1 MFNVPD
7 YCENSVGKRCDPLFA
22 SALVLA
28 IWLAFLT
35 SSSCYGQAIL
45 DQIGDP
51 VDGKFDTS
59 QWTSTNQRF
68 LPVPIVITEPAV
80 GFGLGGGLLYFH
92 QGSDQEELVNDG
104 NQEGGKMR
112 PPSMSGVFGLGT
124 DNDTWAGGG
133 FHFGS
138 WYEDTIR
145 YTGAAGMA
153 SVNLKSYGGGD
164 SPTTSDGLDYN
175 LKGWLL
181 FQQLMF
187 RVTDSNAFVGGRL
200 TYFDSRNTFHS
211 AGSLPGI
218 ESWEIDSDNLGFG
231 PVVQYDSL
239 DNIFTPNRGTAVGF
253 STMFFTGSV
262 GENSRN
268 REYQIS
274 RIKYRRYWSLTDQL
288 VLGWRLGGE
297 FSSGNTPFYSLPFVD
312 LRGIPAMR
320 YQDTH
325 AISTELEARL
335 DLTSRWSVVGFGG
348 VGCTANSLGDFGNAK
363 GLWTGGAGVRYLTI
377 PKLGLYTGL
386 DVAVGPDD
394 EVVFYLQVGNA
405 WGL

>member
-1 MFNVPD
+1 MNVPD
-7 YCENSVGKRCDPLFA
+7 YCESFVGKRNDPLFA
-22 SALVLA
+22 SVLVLA
-28 IWLAFLT
+28 AWLTFLI
-35 SSSCYGQAIL
+35 SSSCCSQTVI
-45 DQIGDP
+45 DQVGDP
-51 VDGKFDTS
+51 LDGKFDTGHG
-59 QWTSTNQRF
+59 TSTNQGF
-68 LPVPIVITEPAV
+68 LPVPMVITEPAV
-80 GFGLGGGLLYFH
+80 GFGLGGGLIYFH
-92 QGSDQEELVNDG
+92 QGGDQEELVNDG
-104 NQEGGKMR
+104 NQEGGKTR
-112 PPSMSGVFGLGT
+112 PPSMSGVIGLGT
-124 DNDTWAGGG
+124 ENDTWMGSG

-164 SPTTSDGLDYN
+164 SPSTSDGLDYN

-187 RVTDSNAFVGGRL
+187 RVSDTNAFVGGRL
-200 TYFDSRNTFHS
+200 THLDSRNTFRS
-211 AGSLPGI
+211 ASSLPGI
-218 ESWEIDSDNLGFG
+218 EQWEIDSDYLGFG

-239 DNIFTPNRGTAVGF
+239 DNTFTPNRGTAVDF
-253 STMFFTGSV
+253 STMLFTGS
-262 GENSRN
+262 GENSRD

-274 RIKYRRYWSLTDQL
+274 RVKYRRYWSLTEHL
-288 VLGWRLGGE
+288 VLGWRVGGE
-297 FSSGNTPFYSLPFVD
+297 FSSGNTPFYALPFVD

-320 YQDTH
+320 YQGTH

-335 DLTSRWSVVGFGG
+335 DLTPQWSVVGFGG
-348 VGCTANSLGDFGNAK
+348 VGCTANSLGDFDNAK

-394 EVVFYLQVGNA
+394 EVVFYLQIGNA

>member
-1 MFNVPD
+1 MLNASD
-7 YCENSVGKRCDPLFA
+7 YYESMVSKRCGRLLASILIVSILFG
-22 SALVLA
+22 SLM
-28 IWLAFLT
+28 
-35 SSSCYGQAIL
+35 SSSCYSQTVL
-45 DQIGDP
+45 DQVGDP
-51 VDGKFDTS
+51 LDGKFDTG
-59 QWTSTNQRF
+59 QGPSTNQGF
-68 LPVPIVITEPAV
+68 LPVPMVITEPAV

-92 QGSDQEELVNDG
+92 QGSDQQERVNDA
-104 NQEGGKMR
+104 NQEGGRMS

-124 DNDTWAGGG
+124 DNDTWAGAG

-138 WYEDTIR
+138 WFQDTIR

-164 SPTTSDGLDYN
+164 SPSTSDGLDYN

-187 RVTDSNAFVGGRL
+187 RVPDTNTFVGGRL
-200 TYFDSRNTFHS
+200 TYFDSRNTFAAAS
-211 AGSLPGI
+211 SLPGI
-218 ESWEIDSDNLGFG
+218 EQWEIDSDNLGLG

-239 DNIFTPNRGTAVGF
+239 DNIFTPNRGTAVDF
-253 STMFFTGSV
+253 STMFFTGS
-262 GENSRN
+262 GENSKD

-274 RIKYRRYWSLTDQL
+274 QVKYRRYWSLSEQM
-288 VLGWRLGGE
+288 VLGWRLGGQ
-297 FSSGNTPFYSLPFVD
+297 FSSGSTPFYALPFVD

-325 AISTELEARL
+325 AIATELEARL
-335 DLTSRWSVVGFGG
+335 DLTERWSVVGFGG
-348 VGCTANSLGDFGNAK
+348 AGCTANSLGDFGSAK
-363 GLWTGGAGVRYLTI
+363 GLWTGGVGVRYLTI

-386 DVAVGPDD
+386 DVAVGPED
-394 EVVFYLQVGNA
+394 VVFYLQVGNA